1 MPELPD
7 VEVFRRYI
15 DATSLKKKVVRV
27 EVPDSK
33 VLVGCSASELAEAV
47 KDNSFRGTRRWGKHL
62 FAELDTGKWLAL
74 HFRMTSYPR
83 YFKVPQGDDEDS
95 SDARYD
101 AVRFFFNNG
110 YAFAFNSRRKLGRI
124 QLIDDPDQFGEE
136 HDLGPDAFSITEDR
150 FAELAADSRAG
161 VKSLLMNQKLLCGI
175 GNEYSD
181 EILFQARLHPEKKA
195 NSLSE
200 VKHRRLHRVMME
212 VLEEAINA
220 KVDPEKMP
228 DYFLLPHRQDGE
240 ACPRCGAALEKTTV
254 ASRSAFICPSC
265 QPEP

>member
-7 VEVFRRYI
+7 VEVFKRYI
-15 DATSLKKKVVRV
+15 DATSLKKKIVRV

-33 VLVGCSASELAEAV
+33 VLVDCSAGELADAV
-47 KDNSFRGTRRWGKHL
+47 RDNSLLGTRRWGKHL
-62 FAELDTGKWLAL
+62 FAELDSGNWLAL

-83 YFKVPQGDDEDS
+83 YFKMPEGDEEDS
-95 SDARYD
+95 RDARYD
-101 AVRFFFNNG
+101 AVRFFFDND

-124 QLIDDPDQFGEE
+124 QVIDDPDRFAEE
-136 HDLGPDAFSITEDR
+136 HDLGPDALSLSEDQ
-150 FAELAADSRAG
+150 FAELAAGSRAG
-161 VKSLLMNQKLLCGI
+161 VKSMLMNQKLLSGI

-181 EILFQARLHPEKKA
+181 EILFQAKLHPEKKT
-195 NSLSE
+195 N
-200 VKHRRLHRVMME
+200 RLHEAGHRKLYRIMNE

-228 DYFLLPHRQDGE
+228 DHFLTPNRQEGKP
-240 ACPRCGAALEKTTV
+240 CPRCGSALEKIT
-254 ASRSAFICPSC
+254 AAGRSAYICPSC